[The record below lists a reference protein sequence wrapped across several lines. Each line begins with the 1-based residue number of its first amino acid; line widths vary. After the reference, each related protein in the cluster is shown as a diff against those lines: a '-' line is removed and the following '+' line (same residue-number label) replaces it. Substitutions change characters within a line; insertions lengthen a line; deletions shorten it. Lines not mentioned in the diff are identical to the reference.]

1 MCMTII
7 LSQSVLVSA
16 QATVHTLA
24 ETLKTCDDAAAE
36 PSQLC
41 ELSTQA
47 CSLLFHQVPS
57 NMPELIVRNREEKE
71 DLIPVSYVDK
81 VSALLVSD
89 QQTHGQR
96 ANACICVVHV
106 HTGAPP
112 YLTVYFSSMPAAV
125 QHCRGKAKAR
135 YFTACIR

>member
-1 MCMTII
+1 MCMTSI
-7 LSQSVLVSA
+7 LSQSVFAYA
-16 QATVHTLA
+16 QATVHKLA

-36 PSQLC
+36 PRQLC
-41 ELSTQA
+41 ELSTRA
-47 CSLLFHQVPS
+47 CSLLFHQVDS
-57 NMPELIVRNREEKE
+57 NMPGLIMRSRESKE

-81 VSALLVSD
+81 VSDLLVSD

-112 YLTVYFSSMPAAV
+112 YHTLYFSSMPAAV
-125 QHCRGKAKAR
+125 QHCKAQAR
-135 YFTACIR
+135 YFTACIC